1 MQGFLKT
8 ILLMFCSYDDDF
20 YAILRSVQEEKETE
34 NAKKSRSKRSAPQ
47 PFDWHSVGGPSK
59 FLEKHN
65 VGYRIKVKSVHT
77 LKYIYGY
84 YDDLVRQLP
93 S

>member
-1 MQGFLKT
+1 
-8 ILLMFCSYDDDF
+8 MFCSYDDDF
-20 YAILRSVQEEKETE
+20 YAILRSVQEEKETK

-65 VGYRIKVKSVHT
+65 VGYRIKVKSVDT
-77 LKYIYGY
+77 LKYIHGY
-84 YDDLVRQLP
+84 YDD
-93 S
+93 

>member
-1 MQGFLKT
+1 
-8 ILLMFCSYDDDF
+8 MFCSYDEDF
-20 YAILRSVQEEKETE
+20 YAILRSVQEEKATE

-65 VGYRIKVKSVHT
+65 VGYRIKVGVYK
-77 LKYIYGY
+77 
-84 YDDLVRQLP
+84 D
-93 S
+93 